1 MTDFRVPSGFE
12 EALRPPV
19 RMRRARLAHA
29 VLRVTR
35 GKGSEPANARLQR
48 VARRVPEVMVKI
60 TGRTRDGGH
69 LQRHLDYITRNGKLV
84 LEGPDGERLSGRAE
98 VRALAED
105 WRAELDV
112 LASRKDA
119 PVSLSIVL
127 SMPAGVDPD
136 RVHDASRAFADA
148 LFGDRH
154 PYVFA
159 LHTDDRHPHV
169 HLTVRALGR
178 DGERLNPRT
187 ADLQLWRETFA
198 AALRDRGVE
207 AEATPRR
214 ARGVVRKS
222 ERTPVRKL
230 RERFER
236 GEGAMPETLKG
247 ALKDAARSP
256 AEAAPWE
263 VRLRQRQAQ
272 IRKALVVEALRLQA
286 SKTDADRTLGRDLET
301 FVRTLPPVATRREI
315 LARALGEDQG
325 RSERGRGRTR

>member
-1 MTDFRVPSGFE
+1 MNDFRVPVGFE
-12 EALRPPV
+12 DALRPPV
-19 RMRRARLAHA
+19 RMRRARLAPA
-29 VLRVTR
+29 VLRVGR
-35 GKGSEPANARLQR
+35 GGEAGTARAKLER
-48 VARRVPEVMVKI
+48 MVRRTPEVMVKI

-84 LEGPDGERLSGRAE
+84 LEGPDGERLVGRPE

-105 WRAELDV
+105 WRAELAV
-112 LASRKDA
+112 VTSRRDA
-119 PVSLSIVL
+119 PVSFSIIL
-127 SMPAGVDPD
+127 SMPAGVDPG
-136 RVHDASRAFADA
+136 RVHDAARAFAA
-148 LFGDRH
+148 TLFGDRH

-178 DGERLNPRT
+178 DGERLNPRK

-214 ARGVVRKS
+214 VRGVVRKA

-236 GEGAMPETLKG
+236 GEAAMPETVKR
-247 ALKDAARSP
+247 ALESAAKP
-256 AEAAPWE
+256 PPVEPPWE
-263 VRLRQRQAQ
+263 TRLREKQAY
-272 IRKALVVEALRLQA
+272 IRRTLVIEALRLQA
-286 SKTDADRTLGRDLET
+286 SKAGDDRQLGQDLER
-301 FVRTLPPVATRREI
+301 FIRSLPPVATRREM
-315 LARALGEDQG
+315 LARALAVDRERPQAPQG
-325 RSERGRGRTR
+325 RSR

>member
-1 MTDFRVPSGFE
+1 MSDFRVPSGFE
-12 EALRPPV
+12 DALRPPV
-19 RMRRARLAHA
+19 RVRRARLARA
-29 VLRVTR
+29 VLRVTG
-35 GKGSEPANARLQR
+35 GKGTEPAVARLQR

-69 LQRHLDYITRNGKLV
+69 LQRHLEYITRNGKLV
-84 LEGPDGERLSGRAE
+84 LEGGDGELLLGRAA
-98 VRALAED
+98 VRTLAED

-112 LASRKDA
+112 LPSRRDT

-127 SMPAGVDPD
+127 SMPAGVDAG

-148 LFGDRH
+148 MFGERH

-178 DGERLNPRT
+178 DGERLNPRK

-198 AALRDRGVE
+198 AALRARDVE

-222 ERTPVRKL
+222 ERTPVRKM

-236 GEGAMPETLKG
+236 GDGPMPKTLKG
-247 ALKDAARSP
+247 ALENAARPPSGTP
-256 AEAAPWE
+256 PWE
-263 VRLRQRQAQ
+263 VRLRERQAQ
-272 IRKALVVEALRLQA
+272 IRKTLVIEALRLQA
-286 SKTDADRTLGRDLET
+286 SKSEAARSLGRDLET
-301 FVRTLPPVATRREI
+301 FVRTLPPVASQREI

-325 RSERGRGRTR
+325 RSERGRDRTR